1 MRRPLAIA
9 AALAVLLGGRL
20 AGAYCRAA
28 ACAPQTPGGST
39 QGQRCTPALPG
50 DCGIPLQWRQPCVSF
65 SVQQDASRQ
74 VDYATAD
81 RILTQAFATW
91 AAVDCGGGH
100 PSIQVLDFSP
110 AECSLVEYNQHAG
123 NANILVFRDDHWP
136 HDTSGGGV
144 DILALTTVTYD
155 VDTGDIYDA
164 DIEVNTSGN
173 LFSTTP
179 TPGPMDNDL
188 LSVLTHE
195 TGHFLRLAH
204 TPVYPATM
212 TADYMTGTDG
222 LRTLQPDDE
231 AAICAVYPV
240 GRHADGT
247 CTGIPRH
254 GFASECGAAQTDV
267 RCATSRTLGVAG
279 TAPPGVAGAA
289 LIAALVL
296 LRGRR
301 ARPAKSGTRRSRR
314 PCRGRSPR
322 SAKGGS

>member
-1 MRRPLAIA
+1 MRRPLALA

-28 ACAPQTPGGST
+28 ACPPETPGGST
-39 QGQRCTPALPG
+39 QGQRCTPAAPG
-50 DCGIPLQWRQPCVSF
+50 DCGIPLQWRQPCISF

-81 RILTQAFATW
+81 RVITQAFATW

-110 AECSLVEYNQHAG
+110 VECTLVEYNQHAG

-164 DIEVNTSGN
+164 DIEVNTASN
-173 LFSTTP
+173 TFSTTE
-179 TPGPMDNDL
+179 TPGPMDDDL

-195 TGHFLRLAH
+195 TGHFLGLAH
-204 TPVYPATM
+204 TQTYPATM
-212 TADYMTGTDG
+212 FPDYLPGTDG
-222 LRTLQPDDE
+222 LRTLRADDE
-231 AAICAVYPV
+231 EAICAVYPV
-240 GRHADGT
+240 GRQAEGM

-254 GFASECGAAQTDV
+254 GFASECGAQQTDV
-267 RCATSRTLGVAG
+267 RCVASG
-279 TAPPGVAGAA
+279 APGSAGSAPPGVVCAAA
-289 LIAALVL
+289 LAALAL
-296 LRGRR
+296 LTGRR
-301 ARPAKSGTRRSRR
+301 ARRGT
-314 PCRGRSPR
+314 
-322 SAKGGS
+322 